1 MLGPMLL
8 RHVMRLDL
16 RVIPEGWADAPGPPG
31 VTFEGPGRQPA
42 ELVEA
47 FVTAYPPSHP
57 DHKAGWD
64 PEAEEARI
72 MDGRE
77 CGPLMAC
84 TRFAIADGRVVGAVL
99 VTDLEPGNIVEAGPL
114 IADAFRHA
122 GHEWRGVGVALL
134 RRACAAAAA
143 DGHDGIGLMV
153 SDGNPAREVYAGL
166 GLEVVKSVTLR

>member
-1 MLGPMLL
+1 VLL

-16 RVIPEGWADAPGPPG
+16 REIPAAWAHAPGPPG
-31 VTFEGPGRQPA
+31 VSFEGPGREPA

-47 FVTAYPPSHP
+47 FVGAYPPGHP

-77 CGPLMAC
+77 CGPLMDC
-84 TRFAIADGRVVGAVL
+84 TRFAVAGGRVVGAVL
-99 VTDLEPGNIVEAGPL
+99 VTDLEPGNIVEPGPL

-122 GHEWRGVGVALL
+122 GNEWRGVGGALL

-143 DGHDGIGLMV
+143 DGHAGIGLMV
-153 SDGNPAREVYAGL
+153 SGGNPAQAVYAGL
-166 GLEVVKSVTLR
+166 GFTVVKSLTVR

>member
-1 MLGPMLL
+1 
-8 RHVMRLDL
+8 MR
-16 RVIPEGWADAPGPPG
+16 
-31 VTFEGPGRQPA
+31 FEGPGRAPA

-57 DHKAGWD
+57 DHRAGWD

-77 CGPLMAC
+77 CGPLMGS
-84 TRFAIADGRVVGAVL
+84 TRFAVAGERVVGAVL

-122 GHEWRGVGVALL
+122 GDEWRGVGGALL

-143 DGHDGIGLMV
+143 EGHAGIGLMV
-153 SDGNPAREVYAGL
+153 SDGNPARDVYAAL
-166 GLEVVKSVTLR
+166 GFTVVKSLTLLR